1 MMVKRLESSSSIEL
15 KLDVYD
21 PLNQHFNDSSGA
33 PLITFKLQGTHK
45 FKKWF
50 VFVKLAINT
59 KTIQVLSMEKVLDLI
74 IMNY

>member
-1 MMVKRLESSSSIEL
+1 M
-15 KLDVYD
+15 YD

-33 PLITFKLQGTHK
+33 PLITIKLEGTHK

-59 KTIQVLSMEKVLDLI
+59 KTI
-74 IMNY
+74 